1 MRWLVC
7 LSWLTL
13 LASAPLSA
21 LTADTPPVA
30 SVAEDPLE
38 RQMLEIAKDLRC
50 AVCQNQPVAESN
62 SDLAKDM
69 RVIIREQLVAGKS
82 RAEILDYFVQR
93 YGDYVLLKPPYA
105 RTGTVLWILPPVLL
119 LLLAVLAWFFIR
131 RHAQHQPPPA
141 PPPLSAADQAR
152 IRAARQQD

>member
-13 LASAPLSA
+13 LASSPLYA
-21 LTADTPPVA
+21 LTADVPPLT

-50 AVCQNQPVAESN
+50 AVCQNQAVAESN

-82 RAEILDYFVQR
+82 RAEIMEYFVQR

-119 LLLAVLAWFFIR
+119 LLLAVLSWFFIR
-131 RHAQHQPPPA
+131 RHAQHKPPPA
-141 PPPLSAADQAR
+141 PPLSPADQAR

>member
-1 MRWLVC
+1 MRWLVG
-7 LSWLTL
+7 LSCLTL
-13 LASAPLSA
+13 LASSPLHA
-21 LTADTPPVA
+21 LTADAPPVA

-82 RAEILDYFVQR
+82 RTEILDYFVQR

-105 RTGTVLWILPPVLL
+105 RTGTVLWVLPPVLL

-152 IRAARQQD
+152 VRAARQQD

>member
-7 LSWLTL
+7 LSCLTL
-13 LASAPLSA
+13 LASSPLHA
-21 LTADTPPVA
+21 LTADAPLVA

-82 RAEILDYFVQR
+82 RTEILDYFVQR

>member
-7 LSWLTL
+7 LSWLIL
-13 LASAPLSA
+13 LASPPLYA
-21 LTADTPPVA
+21 LTPGTPQVA

-38 RQMLEIAKDLRC
+38 RQMLEIAKELRC

-69 RVIIREQLVAGKS
+69 RAIIREQLVAGKS
-82 RAEILDYFVQR
+82 HAEILDYFVQR

-105 RTGTVLWILPPVLL
+105 RTGMVLWILPPVLL
-119 LLLAVLAWFFIR
+119 LLLAILAGFFIR
-131 RHAQHQPPPA
+131 RRAHHQSPPA
-141 PPPLSAADQAR
+141 PLPLSPADQAR